1 LWDSNESNPIDKMN
15 SFISIAS
22 VFAAGYA
29 VLAVVLFF
37 YQPNLLYF
45 PDMPSREI
53 EATPADIGLDF
64 EPLTLTTI
72 DAEKLDAWFVPA
84 DPARRDPAGG
94 VVLFCHG
101 NACNISHRLDSI
113 RLFHELGLSVL
124 IFDYRGYGQST
135 GKLTEKGTYLDAD
148 AAWQYLV
155 EQRGIP
161 PETIILF
168 GRSLGASIVSDLATR
183 QAAAA
188 VILESAFTSVPD
200 VAAQLYPWLPVR
212 WLSRYRYDTR
222 KKLANIHSPVL
233 IVHSREDEIIP
244 YANGERLFEAANEP
258 RQFLALRGGHND
270 GFMVSGVDYIRA
282 LDGFIGQSLGE

>member
-1 LWDSNESNPIDKMN
+1 MN
-15 SFISIAS
+15 GFISVVS

-45 PDMPSREI
+45 PDMPTRAI

-72 DAEKLDAWFVPA
+72 DAESIDAWFVPA
-84 DPARRDPAGG
+84 DPARGESTRGDPARRDSVAG

-101 NACNISHRLDSI
+101 NAGNISHRLDSI

-135 GKLTEKGTYLDAD
+135 GKLTEKGTYQDAD
-148 AAWQYLV
+148 AAWNYLV
-155 EQRGIP
+155 QQRGIP
-161 PETIILF
+161 PEAIILF
-168 GRSLGASIVSDLATR
+168 GRSLGASIVSDLAAR
-183 QAAAA
+183 QVAAA

-212 WLSRYRYDTR
+212 WLRRYQYDTR
-222 KKLANIHSPVL
+222 KNLANIHSPVL
-233 IVHSREDEIIP
+233 IIHSRDDEIIP
-244 YANGERLFEAANEP
+244 YVNGERLFAAANEP
-258 RQFLALRGGHND
+258 RQFLELRGGHND
-270 GFMVSGVDYIRA
+270 GFMVSGSDYIHA
-282 LDGFIGQSLGE
+282 LDSFISQSMGSR